1 MKKKII
7 VGAIA
12 LGLFSFAGTTDVS
25 AKSPNNEKVLKTM
38 AWACNSPYIV
48 CQTFSGGTGDVSF
61 DYQGSS
67 KKIRVFVANDGTRS
81 FKFTLYYPNGNVLYS
96 TKTLDAGKTFIEEF
110 SIDQTGEY
118 VIKYDSGTGHSVDG
132 FFRAVEI

>member
-1 MKKKII
+1 MQ
-7 VGAIA
+7 
-12 LGLFSFAGTTDVS
+12 FSVYCLPDFLWWNWGCFFRLS
-25 AKSPNNEKVLKTM
+25 RKL
-38 AWACNSPYIV
+38 
-48 CQTFSGGTGDVSF
+48 
-61 DYQGSS
+61 